1 MVHRNFSWSPDSCH
15 GRRLFNLLS
24 ANLTFLRRLR
34 PRRPAS
40 AGLSFVDFVI
50 DSQHPLDFPLLTSSL
65 TASIRW
71 TYFRRPHHRWPAS
84 AGLSF
89 VDFVVDGQL
98 RWTFLRRLCHRR
110 PASAGL
116 VIDGQHPLDFPLST
130 SSSTASSA
138 GLSFVDFV
146 IDGQHLLDFPSSLS
160 SSTASIRW
168 T

>member
-1 MVHRNFSWSPDSCH
+1 
-15 GRRLFNLLS
+15 LS
-24 ANLTFLRRLR
+24 TSSSTAS
-34 PRRPAS
+34 S

-50 DSQHPLDFPLLTSSL
+50 DGQHPLDSSSM
-65 TASIRW
+65 ASIRW
-71 TYFRRPHHRWPAS
+71 TFLRQLRRRRPAPLDFPSSTLLSTAS
-84 AGLSF
+84 IRALVIDAGLSF

-98 RWTFLRRLCHRR
+98 LWTFLRRLCHRR

-116 VIDGQHPLDFPLST
+116 VIDIQHPLDFPSST